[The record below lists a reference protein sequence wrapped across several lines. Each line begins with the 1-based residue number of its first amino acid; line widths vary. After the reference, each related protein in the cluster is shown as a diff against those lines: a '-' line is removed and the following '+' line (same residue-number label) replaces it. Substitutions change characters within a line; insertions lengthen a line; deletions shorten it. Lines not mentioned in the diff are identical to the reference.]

1 MANKKVDTNV
11 LNYSVEELTAILEIE
26 DPFNPNEIIEKSD
39 LLIDRFTAQDKPDMV
54 VFFQNIKKRLL
65 VNYRKNIDPSYIIP
79 SDINEVLGQGK
90 PSTEREEVNVG
101 DTHEIPVKQDTLNP
115 TLKNTITRLIN
126 LDSQFRQ
133 YTSGIN
139 STSTEYTLDLSDT
152 LKDVLSIRLFSYQI
166 PYNWYVIADGRNCF
180 CVEFADNGPIVP
192 VVVPPGNYSPSAFVT
207 ALNKAFVDA
216 SFVFPTVNLPVTYES
231 SNGKITMNLRD
242 GSFNQVSPNPNFLIT
257 ATTKIVFF
265 DFDGLTKCGTNC
277 YTKSNNYLNNTMGWM
292 MGYRDPYIF
301 VNTTGTGNTADAI
314 LDLNGPKYLI
324 LSLDDYNQNHVNNGL
339 VSITELSSTLALPE
353 YYNKS
358 LPYTCSDATNN
369 LAELLASDDSGN
381 GLLIAGKYQ
390 SGYNPS
396 QVVLPSAPRTLT
408 RSQIYTINEI
418 LKNKNNNTN
427 YLSKAPTTSDIL
439 AIVPFKTSGSTGS
452 LLVEFGSS
460 LQTNIRTYFG
470 PVNIE
475 RMSVRLL
482 DDKGNL
488 LDLNGGDW
496 CFTLICECL
505 YKY

>member
-1 MANKKVDTNV
+1 MANNKIDTNV
-11 LNYSVEELTAILEIE
+11 LNYTVEELMAILEIK
-26 DPFNPNEIIEKSD
+26 DPFNPTEIIERSD
-39 LLIDRFTAQDKPDMV
+39 VLIDRFTTQDKPDMV
-54 VFFQNIKKRLL
+54 TFFQNIKKRLL
-65 VNYRKNIDPSYIIP
+65 VNYRKNIDPSYVIP
-79 SDINEVLGQGK
+79 SDINEVLGRGK
-90 PSTEREEVNVG
+90 PSTEREEVEVG
-101 DTHEIPVKQDTLNP
+101 DIHEIPVKQDTLNP

-133 YTSGIN
+133 YTTGIN

-166 PYNWYVIADGRNCF
+166 PYSWYVIADGRNCF
-180 CVEFADNGPIVP
+180 CVEFADDGPVVP
-192 VVVPPGNYSPSAFVT
+192 VTVPAGNYSPSAFVT

-216 SFVFPTVNLPVTYES
+216 SFNFPTVNLPVTYES
-231 SNGKITMNLRD
+231 SSGKITMNLTD
-242 GSFNQVSPNPNFLIT
+242 GSFNDVSEVIQVTS
-257 ATTKIVFF
+257 TTKIVFF

-277 YTKSNNYLNNTMGWM
+277 YTKSNNYLNNTMGWI

-301 VNTTGTGNTADAI
+301 VNTETGNKADAI

-369 LAELLASDDSGN
+369 LAEILASDDSGN

-427 YLSKAPTTSDIL
+427 YLSKAPTTSDIM
-439 AIVPFKTSGSTGS
+439 AIVPFKTSGTTGS

>member
-1 MANKKVDTNV
+1 MANKKIDTNV
-11 LNYSVEELTAILEIE
+11 SNYTVEELIAILEIK
-26 DPFNPNEIIEKSD
+26 DPFSPDEIIERSD
-39 LLIDRFTAQDKPDMV
+39 ELIVRFNAQDKPEMV
-54 VFFQNIKKRLL
+54 VFFQNIKKKLL
-65 VNYRKNIDPSYIIP
+65 LNYKKNIDPSYVIP
-79 SDINEVLGQGK
+79 SDINEVLGKGK

-115 TLKNTITRLIN
+115 TLKNTVTRLIN

-133 YTSGIN
+133 YTTGIN

-166 PYNWYVIADGRNCF
+166 PYSWYVIADGRNCF
-180 CVEFADNGPIVP
+180 YIEFADDGPIVP
-192 VVVPPGNYSPSAFVT
+192 IVVPAGNYSPSAFVT
-207 ALNKAFVDA
+207 ALNKAFDA
-216 SFVFPTVNLPVTYES
+216 SFNFPTVNLPVTYDT
-231 SNGKITMNLRD
+231 SNGKITMNLTD
-242 GSFNQVSPNPNFLIT
+242 GSYNDVVSIT
-257 ATTKIVFF
+257 ETTKIVFF

-277 YTKSNNYLNNTMGWM
+277 YTKSNNYLNNTMGWI

-301 VNTTGTGNTADAI
+301 VNTTTGNKADAV

-427 YLSKAPTTSDIL
+427 YLSKAPTTSDIM
-439 AIVPFKTSGSTGS
+439 AIVPFKTSGTTGS

>member
-1 MANKKVDTNV
+1 MSSGIDTNV
-11 LNYSVEELTAILEIE
+11 SNYSIAELMVILEVKDE
-26 DPFNPNEIIEKSD
+26 FNPREIIERSD
-39 LLIDRFTAQDKPDMV
+39 AFIEKFKQNRPVLSD
-54 VFFQNIKKRLL
+54 FFKDIKKRLL
-65 VNYRKNIDPSYIIP
+65 QNYKKSIDPSYIIP
-79 SDINEVLGQGK
+79 SDDEPLGVGK
-90 PSTEREEVNVG
+90 PLDEREDVDVG
-101 DTHEIPVKQDTLNP
+101 GTHEIPVKQDTLNP

-133 YTSGIN
+133 YTNGVN

-166 PYNWYVIADGRNCF
+166 PYGWYAIADGRNCF
-180 CVEFADNGPIVP
+180 CIVFEDDTIVP
-192 VVVPPGNYSPSAFVT
+192 VAVPPGNYSNTAFVT

-216 SFVFPTVNLPVTYES
+216 SFNFPTSDLPVSYNA
-231 SNGKITMNLRD
+231 SNGKLTMNLVD
-242 GSFNQVSPNPNFLIT
+242 GSYNHIKPIT
-257 ATTKIVFF
+257 TTTKVVFY
-265 DFDGLTKCGTNC
+265 DFKNLANCGIKC
-277 YTKSNNYLNNTMGWM
+277 SVNNYLNNTMGWL
-292 MGYRDPYIF
+292 MGYRDPF
-301 VNTTGTGNTADAI
+301 ELVKVAGNTANAI

-324 LSLDDYNQNHVNNGL
+324 LALDDYNQNHVNNGL
-339 VSITELSSTLALPE
+339 VSITELSSTLALPD

-369 LAELLASDDSGN
+369 LTELLASDEGSN
-381 GLLIAGKYQ
+381 GLLVAGKYQ

-408 RSQIYTINEI
+408 SAQIYTINEI

-439 AIVPFKTSGSTGS
+439 AIVPFKGSGTTGS

-460 LQTNIRTYFG
+460 LQSNIRTYFG

-488 LDLNGGDW
+488 VDLNGGDW

>member
-1 MANKKVDTNV
+1 MANRKIDTNV
-11 LNYSVEELTAILEIE
+11 SNYTVDELMAILEIE
-26 DPFNPNEIIEKSD
+26 DQFNPDEIVDRSD
-39 LLIDRFTAQDKPDMV
+39 ELVERFTAQNRPEMV
-54 VFFQNIKKRLL
+54 VFFKDIKKRLL
-65 VNYRKNIDPSYIIP
+65 LNYKKNIDPSYIIP
-79 SDINEVLGQGK
+79 LDEEPLGIGK
-90 PSTEREEVNVG
+90 PLDEREEVDVG
-101 DTHEIPVKQDTLNP
+101 GTHEIPVKQDTLNP

-133 YTSGIN
+133 YTNGIN

-166 PYNWYVIADGRNCF
+166 PYSWYVIAAGRNCF
-180 CVEFADNGPIVP
+180 CIVFEDNTIVP
-192 VVVPPGNYSPSAFVT
+192 VAVPPGNYSSNAFVT

-216 SFVFPTVNLPVTYES
+216 SFNFPTADLPVSYNS
-231 SNGKITMNLRD
+231 SNGKITMNLTD
-242 GSFNQVSPNPNFLIT
+242 GSYNDLDPVRVVPIT
-257 ATTKIVFF
+257 STTKIVFY
-265 DFDGLTKCGTNC
+265 DFKNIASCGIQC
-277 YTKSNNYLNNTMGWM
+277 YTTGNNYLNNTMGWL
-292 MGYRDPYIF
+292 MGYRDPF
-301 VNTTGTGNTADAI
+301 ELVKSSGNTATAI

-324 LSLDDYNQNHVNNGL
+324 LALDDYNQNHVNNGL
-339 VSITELSSTLALPE
+339 VSITELSSTLALPD

-369 LAELLASDDSGN
+369 LDELLASDEGAN

-427 YLSKAPTTSDIL
+427 YLSKAPTTSDIM
-439 AIVPFKTSGSTGS
+439 AIVPFKTSGNTGS

-460 LQTNIRTYFG
+460 LQSNIRTYFG

>member
-1 MANKKVDTNV
+1 MSTGIDMNV
-11 LNYSVEELTAILEIE
+11 ANYSIAELMVILELE
-26 DPFNPNEIIEKSD
+26 DEFNPNEIIERSD
-39 LLIDRFTAQDKPDMV
+39 TFIEKFKQNRPELYI
-54 VFFQNIKKRLL
+54 FFKDIKKRLL
-65 VNYRKNIDPSYIIP
+65 QNYKKNVDSSFIIP
-79 SDINEVLGQGK
+79 SDEDPLGDGK
-90 PSTEREEVNVG
+90 PLDEREEVDVG
-101 DTHEIPVKQDTLNP
+101 GTHEIPVKQDTLNP

-133 YTSGIN
+133 YTNGIN

-166 PYNWYVIADGRNCF
+166 PYSWYAIADGRNCF
-180 CVEFADNGPIVP
+180 CVVFDDETIVP
-192 VVVPPGNYSPSAFVT
+192 IVVPPGNYSNTAFVT
-207 ALNKAFVDA
+207 ALNKAFIDA
-216 SFVFPTVNLPVTYES
+216 SFNFPTADLPVSYNA
-231 SNGKITMNLRD
+231 SNGKITMNLVD
-242 GSFNQVSPNPNFLIT
+242 GSYNDVAIT
-257 ATTKIVFF
+257 ETTKVVFY
-265 DFDGLTKCGTNC
+265 DFKGLTNCGINC
-277 YTKSNNYLNNTMGWM
+277 STKTNNYLNNTIGWL
-292 MGYRDPYIF
+292 MGYRDPF
-301 VNTTGTGNTADAI
+301 ELVRSSGNTANAI

-324 LSLDDYNQNHVNNGL
+324 LALDDYNQNHVNNGL
-339 VSITELSSTLALPE
+339 VSITELSSTLALPD

-358 LPYTCSDATNN
+358 LPYTCADATNN
-369 LAELLASDDSGN
+369 LDELLASDDTAN
-381 GLLIAGKYQ
+381 GLLVAGKYQ

-427 YLSKAPTTSDIL
+427 YLSKAPTTPDIL
-439 AIVPFKTSGSTGS
+439 AIVPFKTSGTTGS

-460 LQTNIRTYFG
+460 LQSNMRTYFG

>member
-1 MANKKVDTNV
+1 MANNKIDTNV
-11 LNYSVEELTAILEIE
+11 LNYTVEELMAILEIK
-26 DPFNPNEIIEKSD
+26 DPFNPTEIIERSD
-39 LLIDRFTAQDKPDMV
+39 ELIDRFTTQDKPDMV

-65 VNYRKNIDPSYIIP
+65 VNYRKNIDPSYVIP
-79 SDINEVLGQGK
+79 SDINEVLGRGK
-90 PSTEREEVNVG
+90 PSTEREEVEVG
-101 DTHEIPVKQDTLNP
+101 DIHEIPVKQDTLNP

-133 YTSGIN
+133 YTTGIN

-166 PYNWYVIADGRNCF
+166 PYSWYVIADGRNCF
-180 CVEFADNGPIVP
+180 CVEFAENGPIVP
-192 VVVPPGNYSPSAFVT
+192 VTVPAGNYSPSAFVT

-216 SFVFPTVNLPVTYES
+216 SFNFPTVNLPVTYES
-231 SNGKITMNLRD
+231 SSGKITMNLKD
-242 GSFNQVSPNPNFLIT
+242 GSYNDVSEVIQVTS
-257 ATTKIVFF
+257 TTKIVFF

-277 YTKSNNYLNNTMGWM
+277 YTKSNNYLNNTMGWI

-301 VNTTGTGNTADAI
+301 VNTATGNKADAI

-427 YLSKAPTTSDIL
+427 YLSKAPTTSDIM
-439 AIVPFKTSGSTGS
+439 AIVPFKTSGTTGS

>member
-1 MANKKVDTNV
+1 MSGGIDTNV
-11 LNYSVEELTAILEIE
+11 ANYSIAELMVILEVKDE
-26 DPFNPNEIIEKSD
+26 FNPNEIIERSD
-39 LLIDRFTAQDKPDMV
+39 AFIEKFKQNRPELSI
-54 VFFQNIKKRLL
+54 FFKDIKKRLL
-65 VNYRKNIDPSYIIP
+65 QNYKKSIDPSYIIP
-79 SDINEVLGQGK
+79 SDEDPLGLSK
-90 PSTEREEVNVG
+90 PLDEREDVDVG
-101 DTHEIPVKQDTLNP
+101 GTHEIPVKQDTLNP

-133 YTSGIN
+133 YTNGVN

-166 PYNWYVIADGRNCF
+166 PYGWYAIADGRNCF
-180 CVEFADNGPIVP
+180 CIVFEDETIVP
-192 VVVPPGNYSPSAFVT
+192 VVVPPGNYSNTAFVT
-207 ALNKAFVDA
+207 AVNKAFVDA
-216 SFVFPTVNLPVTYES
+216 SFNFPTIDLPVSYNA
-231 SNGKITMNLRD
+231 SNGKLTMNLVD
-242 GSFNQVSPNPNFLIT
+242 GSYNNIPIT
-257 ATTKIVFF
+257 TMTKIVFY
-265 DFDGLTKCGTNC
+265 DFKNLANCGIKCSG
-277 YTKSNNYLNNTMGWM
+277 NNYLNNTMGWL
-292 MGYRDPYIF
+292 MGYRDPF
-301 VNTTGTGNTADAI
+301 ELVKPAGNTANAI

-324 LSLDDYNQNHVNNGL
+324 LALDDYNQNHVNNGL
-339 VSITELSSTLALPE
+339 VSITELSSTLALPD

-358 LPYTCSDATNN
+358 LPYTCADSTNN
-369 LAELLASDDSGN
+369 LDELLASDDGAN
-381 GLLIAGKYQ
+381 GLLVAGKYQ

-408 RSQIYTINEI
+408 SAQIYTINEI

-427 YLSKAPTTSDIL
+427 YLSKAPTTPDIL
-439 AIVPFKTSGSTGS
+439 AIVPFKTSGATGS

-460 LQTNIRTYFG
+460 LQSNLRTYFG

>member
-1 MANKKVDTNV
+1 MANTKIDTNV
-11 LNYSVEELTAILEIE
+11 SNYTVDELMAILEIE
-26 DPFNPNEIIEKSD
+26 DQFKPDEIIERSD
-39 LLIDRFTAQDKPDMV
+39 ELIERFTSQNRPEMV
-54 VFFQNIKKRLL
+54 VFFKDIKKRLL
-65 VNYRKNIDPSYIIP
+65 QNYKKNIDPSYIVP
-79 SDINEVLGQGK
+79 SDEEPLGKGK
-90 PSTEREEVNVG
+90 PIDEREEVDVG
-101 DTHEIPVKQDTLNP
+101 GTHEISVKQDTLNP

-133 YTSGIN
+133 YTNGVD

-166 PYNWYVIADGRNCF
+166 PYSWYVIADGRNCF
-180 CVEFADNGPIVP
+180 CIVFEDDTIVP
-192 VVVPPGNYSPSAFVT
+192 VVMPPGNYSNSAFVT

-216 SFVFPTVNLPVTYES
+216 SFEFPSEDLPVSYNA
-231 SNGKITMNLRD
+231 SNGKITMNLTD
-242 GSFNQVSPNPNFLIT
+242 GSFNDIEHAQVLPIIT
-257 ATTKIVFF
+257 TTKVVFY
-265 DFDGLTKCGTNC
+265 DFKGSAACGIKC
-277 YTKSNNYLNNTMGWM
+277 YTNGSNYLNNTMGWI
-292 MGYRDPYIF
+292 MGYRDPF
-301 VNTTGTGNTADAI
+301 VYVNALGNTANAV

-324 LSLDDYNQNHVNNGL
+324 LALDDYNQNHVNNGL
-339 VSITELSSTLALPE
+339 VSITELSSTLALPD

-369 LAELLASDDSGN
+369 LDELLASDDTSN

-390 SGYNPS
+390 SGYNLS
-396 QVVLPSAPRTLT
+396 QLVLPSAPRTLT

-427 YLSKAPTTSDIL
+427 YLSKAPTTSDIM
-439 AIVPFKTSGSTGS
+439 AIVPFKASGTTGS

-460 LQTNIRTYFG
+460 LQSNIRTYFG

-488 LDLNGGDW
+488 MDLNGGDW

>member
-1 MANKKVDTNV
+1 
-11 LNYSVEELTAILEIE
+11 LT
-26 DPFNPNEIIEKSD
+26 
-39 LLIDRFTAQDKPDMV
+39 
-54 VFFQNIKKRLL
+54 
-65 VNYRKNIDPSYIIP
+65 
-79 SDINEVLGQGK
+79 
-90 PSTEREEVNVG
+90 
-101 DTHEIPVKQDTLNP
+101 
-115 TLKNTITRLIN
+115 
-126 LDSQFRQ
+126 
-133 YTSGIN
+133 
-139 STSTEYTLDLSDT
+139 
-152 LKDVLSIRLFSYQI
+152 
-166 PYNWYVIADGRNCF
+166 
-180 CVEFADNGPIVP
+180 
-192 VVVPPGNYSPSAFVT
+192 
-207 ALNKAFVDA
+207 
-216 SFVFPTVNLPVTYES
+216 
-231 SNGKITMNLRD
+231 D
-242 GSFNQVSPNPNFLIT
+242 GSFNDIEHSEVLPIT
-257 ATTKIVFF
+257 TTTKIVFY
-265 DFDGLTKCGTNC
+265 DFKGSAACGIQCYTNGTNF
-277 YTKSNNYLNNTMGWM
+277 LNNTIGWI
-292 MGYRDPYIF
+292 MGYRDPFVF
-301 VNTTGTGNTADAI
+301 VNPLGNTANAV

-324 LSLDDYNQNHVNNGL
+324 LAVDDYNQNHVNNGL
-339 VSITELSSTLALPE
+339 VSITELSSTLALPD

-369 LAELLASDDSGN
+369 LDELLASDDTSN

-439 AIVPFKTSGSTGS
+439 AIVPFKTSGTTGS

-460 LQTNIRTYFG
+460 LQSNIRTYFG

-488 LDLNGGDW
+488 LNLNGGDW